1 MSDSPVKY
9 IPDPNDKLAVS
20 PDDILEEIKRLISE
34 PSTQEEL
41 ERAMHLVRVGHEQR
55 IKLVAMAVAQQ
66 RLSRIMR
73 HLATIDRLESELFAM
88 ERLGKKAKTMD
99 LVRSLQYL
107 STEVYR
113 AVDLVTEQVDPEEVL
128 HPDMHFHVHE
138 HGEVD
143 ETKRITK
150 EDREKLRVFIKEIA
164 KRFEMEIEGV
174 DDRGPKALPS
184 ALPRG
189 REVG

>member
-1 MSDSPVKY
+1 MSDQPVRY
-9 IPDPNDKLAVS
+9 NPDTTDKLVIS
-20 PDDILEEIKRLISE
+20 PDDMLEEVKRLISE
-34 PSTQEEL
+34 PSTKEEL
-41 ERAMHLVRVGHEQR
+41 EKAMLQIRVGHEER
-55 IKLVAMAVAQQ
+55 IKMVAMAVAQQ
-66 RLSRIMR
+66 RLSRIIR

-88 ERLGKKAKTMD
+88 NRLGKKAKTMD

-113 AVDLVTEQVDPEEVL
+113 AVDLVTEQVDPEEVI

-138 HGEVD
+138 HGD

-150 EDREKLRVFIKEIA
+150 EDREKLRIFIKEIA
-164 KRFEMEIEGV
+164 KKFEMEIEGV
-174 DDRGPKALPS
+174 EDERPKALPS
-184 ALPRG
+184 AMPRG